1 MVYLLHF
8 SRGYKHARH
17 FVEATSRADEARQL
31 ANGIVPRID
40 HPLLNAA
47 RLEGITFSV
56 ARTWPGSSAE
66 ARRIREAGNHAK
78 LCRLCAAER
87 RAACL

>member
-17 FVEATSRADEARQL
+17 FVGATDRVDDARQL
-31 ANGIVPRID
+31 AAGVVPTID

-47 RLEGITFSV
+47 RLSGITFSV
-56 ARTWPGSSAE
+56 AQTWPGDE
-66 ARRIREAGNHAK
+66 AVAAKLRAAGNHTK
-78 LCRLCAAER
+78 LCRACALER
-87 RAACL
+87 RD